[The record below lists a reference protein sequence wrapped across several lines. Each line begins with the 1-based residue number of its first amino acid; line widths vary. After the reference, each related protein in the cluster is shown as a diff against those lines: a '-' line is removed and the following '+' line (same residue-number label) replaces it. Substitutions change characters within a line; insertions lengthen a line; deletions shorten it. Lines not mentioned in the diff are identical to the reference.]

1 MIAPLIKT
9 KLSSCKTL
17 KVQAIFR
24 KEKSKLMF
32 RKEIKFKKFKD
43 LLIQWKSNSKVKFL
57 KKSSVGFKYE
67 NKAFKNKN

>member
-24 KEKSKLMF
+24 KEKIQINVQKRNKIQKIQRFINSMK
-32 RKEIKFKKFKD
+32 IKF
-43 LLIQWKSNSKVKFL
+43 
-57 KKSSVGFKYE
+57 
-67 NKAFKNKN
+67 